1 MTVQNRFIADQD
13 DEKKR
18 VNARFDEERTRLR
31 PLWAGN
37 APATSTR

>member
-1 MTVQNRFIADQD
+1 MAAQNRFIADQE

-18 VNARFDEERTRLR
+18 VNARFDEERSRLQ
-31 PLWAGN
+31 PIWSGN